1 LHSGAFTECVAA
13 ATVPPSGPFWARET
27 LEVTD
32 MALINRISRLLS
44 ADIHAVLDRIEEPE
58 ALLRQAVREMEE
70 RIARAEEQARRL
82 ELERHGLG
90 ARRRKLAVSL
100 TELDTQLGVAFDS
113 GNEALARRIVRR
125 KLETEKIGERLTE
138 RVEALENDIDR
149 RQSSLAEQRERLDVL
164 RQRAEVL
171 TGALEPSA
179 SPPDDDPGR
188 DLAVSEDEV
197 EVAFLRERQRRRP
210 S

>member
-1 LHSGAFTECVAA
+1 
-13 ATVPPSGPFWARET
+13 
-27 LEVTD
+27 
-32 MALINRISRLLS
+32 MALINRMSRLLS

-58 ALLRQAVREMEE
+58 ALLRQAIREMQE

-82 ELERHGLG
+82 EQERDSLG
-90 ARRRKLAVSL
+90 ARRRKLAASL
-100 TELDTQLGVAFDS
+100 TELDAQLGVSFDS

-125 KLETEKIGERLTE
+125 KLETEKLGEHLTE
-138 RVEALENDIDR
+138 RLEALENDVDR

-171 TGALEPSA
+171 TDALEPSA
-179 SPPDDDPGR
+179 SSPDDDPGP